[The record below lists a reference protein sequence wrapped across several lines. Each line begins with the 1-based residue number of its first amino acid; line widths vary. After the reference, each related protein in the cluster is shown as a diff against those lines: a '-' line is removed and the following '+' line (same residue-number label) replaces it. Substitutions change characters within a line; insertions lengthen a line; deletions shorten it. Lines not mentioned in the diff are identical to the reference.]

1 MPFVQDR
8 ERIRRGRRQVN
19 RPVTQRLSSTI
30 ADNIAE
36 NPHSV
41 TFTVADAMARCL
53 GVHKNTVFNW
63 RDRDGFPGGKAGPWN
78 LREVVQWWRGDQDD
92 NDDAARKLKAEADDK
107 EFVARTRKAKLD
119 ALEGRLVDRVAF
131 ESLVIQAI
139 LAARKELLKIPHDMQ
154 TYFPESLRQDLRD
167 EVQRRIDFALDRLA
181 NWKPRGE
188 IAVPEIAEPEE
199 PAE

>member
-1 MPFVQDR
+1 
-8 ERIRRGRRQVN
+8 
-19 RPVTQRLSSTI
+19 
-30 ADNIAE
+30 
-36 NPHSV
+36 
-41 TFTVADAMARCL
+41 MARCL
-53 GVHKNTVFNW
+53 GFNKNTIQAW
-63 RDRDGFPGGKAGPWN
+63 KEKPDFPGGSEGPWELTSVLSW
-78 LREVVQWWRGDQDD
+78 LRDKSDSGDEEQSDS
-92 NDDAARKLKAEADDK
+92 ARKLKAEADDK

-154 TYFPESLRQDLRD
+154 TYFPEALRQDLRD

-188 IAVPEIAEPEE
+188 VAAPDFIDPEGDDE
-199 PAE
+199 